1 MPLSGAALAGPVPY
15 NMRMTDTPTP
25 KIVRARRDSDI
36 ALPFG
41 APQWL
46 LYDEDTDGA
55 FSLAIATVEPG
66 GGPPIHVHE
75 REDETC
81 IVLSGS
87 VEVTID
93 DAVETLGVGDCV
105 FLPPGIPHRLA
116 NPGPEPAQMLML
128 VHPPG
133 LEHFL
138 EAMEMLRQKG
148 PVSREAVQE
157 LIARYNAG
165 ELGPSS

>member
-1 MPLSGAALAGPVPY
+1 
-15 NMRMTDTPTP
+15 MTNTPTP
-25 KIVRARRDSDI
+25 RIVRARRDPET

-46 LYDEDTDGA
+46 LYGEDTAGA
-55 FSLAIATVEPG
+55 FSLAIATVDPG
-66 GGPPIHVHE
+66 GGPPMHVHE

-81 IVLSGS
+81 VVLSGS
-87 VEVTID
+87 IEVTID
-93 DAVETLGVGDCV
+93 DRTETLGVGDCA
-105 FLPPGIPHRLA
+105 FLPPNIPHRLH
-116 NPGPEPAQMLML
+116 NPGPDPAQMLML

-138 EAMEMLRQKG
+138 EAMAKLRQEG
-148 PVSREAVQE
+148 PVTQEAVQE

-165 ELGPSS
+165 ELGPDA

>member
-1 MPLSGAALAGPVPY
+1 
-15 NMRMTDTPTP
+15 MTDSPIP
-25 KIVRARRDSDI
+25 KIVRARREVDD
-36 ALPFG
+36 APPFG

-46 LYDEDTDGA
+46 LYGEDTAGA

-66 GGPPIHVHE
+66 GGPPMHVHQ
-75 REDETC
+75 REDETYF
-81 IVLSGS
+81 VLSGT

-93 DAVETLGVGDCV
+93 DRAESLGAGDCV
-105 FLPPGIPHRLA
+105 YLPPGIPHRLH
-116 NPGPEPAQMLML
+116 NSGPEPAQMLLL

-138 EAMEMLRQKG
+138 EAMERLRREG
-148 PVSREAVQE
+148 SVPEEAVHD

-165 ELGPSS
+165 ALGRSS